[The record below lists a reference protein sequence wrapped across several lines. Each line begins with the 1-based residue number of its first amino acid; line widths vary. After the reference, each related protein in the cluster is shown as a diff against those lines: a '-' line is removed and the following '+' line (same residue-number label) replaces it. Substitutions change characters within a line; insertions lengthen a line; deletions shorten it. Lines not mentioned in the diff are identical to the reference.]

1 MFEIIKNGIFNT
13 VSSPKFGRQD
23 IGVTPGG
30 VMDSFAFET
39 GNALL
44 GNKKGTPALEIIL
57 APSFKFKED
66 CYFVITGAKY
76 SEVTLE
82 KNGVKTFVDHGRVS
96 YAEAGSTIDLQRKE
110 YGFRTCLCYISAK
123 KSASILK
130 EGRLRGEFNTVSSWH
145 DPEGKIRVIEGPEFQ
160 YLDDKELFINEY
172 WTVSN
177 DTSSMG
183 MRLENKWNDLSVSM
197 KKNMVSEAVSN
208 GTIQLTPDGP
218 IILLKHRQTIGGYP
232 RIFNVISVD
241 VDLLA
246 QFSPGQLIYFK
257 KVTIDEA
264 HEALKKRYEDILK
277 IQKSSKVLNAG
288 V

>member
-1 MFEIIKNGIFNT
+1 MFEIIRNGIFNS
-13 VSSPKFGRQD
+13 VGAPMFGKQD

-44 GNKKGTPALEIIL
+44 CNDTGAPALEIIL
-57 APSFKFKED
+57 APSLKFKED
-66 CYFVITGAKY
+66 CFFVITGAKY

-82 KNGVKTFVDHGRVS
+82 KSGVKAVVDHGNVCF
-96 YAEAGSTIDLQRKE
+96 AAAGSIIDFNRKE

-123 KSASILK
+123 KSKVALK
-130 EGRLRGEFNTVSSWH
+130 EGRLRGEFNTISSWH
-145 DPEGKIRVIEGPEFQ
+145 DPDAKIRVIEGPEFQ

-183 MRLENKWNDLSVSM
+183 MRLENKWIDLSISM
-197 KKNMVSEAVSN
+197 SRSMVSEAVSN

-218 IILLKHRQTIGGYP
+218 IILLKHRQTVGGYP

-246 QFSPGQLIYFK
+246 QFSPGQLIHFK

-264 HEALKKRYEDILK
+264 HDALKKRSEDILK
-277 IQKSSKVLNAG
+277 IQKNS
-288 V
+288 